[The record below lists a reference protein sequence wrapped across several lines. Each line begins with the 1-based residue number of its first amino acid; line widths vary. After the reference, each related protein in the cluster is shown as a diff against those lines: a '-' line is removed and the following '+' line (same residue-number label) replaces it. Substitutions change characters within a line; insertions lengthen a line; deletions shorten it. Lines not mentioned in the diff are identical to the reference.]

1 MGDNNQATTGYT
13 PGSNAPDAAAWGK
26 GKGKATDPAREMRMD
41 DDESEESEGEEML
54 DEGTILHPT
63 VLPLDSVLSHTS
75 SNHTNLVPRVAD
87 EDEDNDSLEPISADN
102 IISGGRRTRGK
113 NIDFQQAAEKLK
125 ADEMDDDDDEDDD
138 YVGAADEDDD
148 NKMRD

>member
-1 MGDNNQATTGYT
+1 MGDNNQATTGYN
-13 PGSNAPDAAAWGK
+13 PESNASDAAAWGK

-41 DDESEESEGEEML
+41 DDESEESEEEML
-54 DEGTILHPT
+54 DE
-63 VLPLDSVLSHTS
+63 
-75 SNHTNLVPRVAD
+75 AD

-113 NIDFQQAAEKLK
+113 NIDFQKAAEKLK

-138 YVGAADEDDD
+138 YVGAAEEDEDT
-148 NKMRD
+148 KMRD